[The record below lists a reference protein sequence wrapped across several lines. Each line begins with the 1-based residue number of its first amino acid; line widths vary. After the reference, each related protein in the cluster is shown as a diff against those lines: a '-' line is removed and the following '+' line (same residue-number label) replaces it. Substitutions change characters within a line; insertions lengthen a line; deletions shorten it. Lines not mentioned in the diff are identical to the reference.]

1 MPYLLLFKT
10 MTKLYEAESILRR
23 EGIRFDMVPVPE
35 EILDDMCGE
44 MALKV
49 WDREALKMFD
59 EIKVVDVE
67 E

>member
-44 MALKV
+44 MSQN
-49 WDREALKMFD
+49 
-59 EIKVVDVE
+59 
-67 E
+67 